1 MCGIIGSFQ
10 IERTRNFED
19 KLHAGLNAMINRGP
33 DGEGLDFFDVANGR
47 LALGHRRLSI
57 IDLTDDGRQPMV
69 SANKRFT
76 ITYNGEIYNYKEL
89 RKELQ
94 DQGHVFS
101 TQSDT
106 EVLLAAW
113 QHWGEACLKRL
124 VGMFAFVIFDKDDEK
139 LYCVRD
145 AFGIK
150 PFFYNLN
157 NGLNFASDMNAI
169 RLIMTGDVHLNYQS
183 IYDYLAYGL
192 YDTGNTTF
200 LDDVEQLLPSE
211 LMVYDLN
218 KARIVEKKKWWA
230 PKTDRRDVGFEQAAK
245 EFREVLIKTVRLH
258 MRSDVPIG
266 VALSGGLDSS
276 VIACV
281 MRHIDPDMDIHSFSY
296 VAKGYKNNEEK
307 WVDIVNQHIGAIA
320 HKIEAGSEGLQTDYE
335 DLIHAHAEPFANT
348 TIYAQYKVAQSVKE
362 HGVTVL
368 LEGQGADEMLAG
380 YQGYPLYRTH
390 SLLEMGEYVEAA
402 KFLYHWKQ
410 HPGRQVKKIL
420 DIIATLFL
428 PGKLNDYLYR
438 SLLPNIKPDWLNWKL
453 LESHNVK
460 AGVPDRIRVDDD
472 LKKGRRLVEKL
483 QYELTQGGLQ
493 GLTRQGDRN
502 NMRWSIENRV
512 PFLTTE
518 MVDFLLQ
525 LPEEYLVSPQG
536 QSKYILREAMRGIVP
551 DAIFSQRIRWVSKR
565 QKINGCATYY

>member
-1 MCGIIGSFQ
+1 M
-10 IERTRNFED
+10 
-19 KLHAGLNAMINRGP
+19 
-33 DGEGLDFFDVANGR
+33 ANGR

-266 VALSGGLDSS
+266 VALSGGWIVQSLP
-276 VIACV
+276 VLCAILTLIWTFIALV
-281 MRHIDPDMDIHSFSY
+281 MLQRAIKIMKKNGLILLINISAQLPIKSKPG
-296 VAKGYKNNEEK
+296 VKGFKQIMK
-307 WVDIVNQHIGAIA
+307 TLSMPMPSH
-320 HKIEAGSEGLQTDYE
+320 LQ
-335 DLIHAHAEPFANT
+335 IPRFMH
-348 TIYAQYKVAQSVKE
+348 
-362 HGVTVL
+362 
-368 LEGQGADEMLAG
+368 
-380 YQGYPLYRTH
+380 
-390 SLLEMGEYVEAA
+390 
-402 KFLYHWKQ
+402 
-410 HPGRQVKKIL
+410 
-420 DIIATLFL
+420 
-428 PGKLNDYLYR
+428 
-438 SLLPNIKPDWLNWKL
+438 NIK
-453 LESHNVK
+453 
-460 AGVPDRIRVDDD
+460 
-472 LKKGRRLVEKL
+472 
-483 QYELTQGGLQ
+483 
-493 GLTRQGDRN
+493 
-502 NMRWSIENRV
+502 
-512 PFLTTE
+512 
-518 MVDFLLQ
+518 
-525 LPEEYLVSPQG
+525 SP
-536 QSKYILREAMRGIVP
+536 KV
-551 DAIFSQRIRWVSKR
+551 
-565 QKINGCATYY
+565 